1 MSWGAPEAVAAVML
15 AALVLYALSGG
26 ADFGGGVWD
35 LLAFG
40 PRAAAQRRL
49 VERAIAPIWEAN
61 HVWLILLVVLLFT
74 AFPRVFAAASIAL
87 HVPLTALLIGIVLR
101 GGAFAFRQYGPPRP
115 EYRRRWGRVFAL
127 ASAVTP
133 VVLGVVVGA
142 VTSGDV
148 RLAGGV
154 PVGGFFASW
163 VGVFPLSV
171 GILTL
176 SLFAFLAAVY
186 LAHDASRLARDGAG
200 AGAAAA
206 GDFAP
211 EVARALAE
219 DFRRRA
225 LVAGAALG
233 PAALAAALTAGPGT
247 LHFRAALLGSPW
259 SWPLQI
265 LTGGVALGAFAA
277 LWRRRFALA
286 RGLAAAQAALILAGW
301 GLAQQPYLLPPDF
314 TIRGA
319 AAPAR
324 TLELLLAALAAG
336 SVLLFP
342 SLAWLYSVFS
352 RPAPRPRPRAG

>member
-1 MSWGAPEAVAAVML
+1 VSWGAPEAVAAVML
-15 AALVLYALSGG
+15 AALVLYALTGG

-101 GGAFAFRQYGPPRP
+101 GGAFAFRQYGPPHP
-115 EYRRRWGRVFAL
+115 DYRRRWGRVFAL

-142 VTSGDV
+142 VTSGDL
-148 RLAGGV
+148 RLVGGV

-171 GILTL
+171 GFLTL

-186 LAHDASRLARDGAG
+186 LAHDASRLARPAVAVADGAG
-200 AGAAAA
+200 EL
-206 GDFAP
+206 AP
-211 EVARALAE
+211 VLARALTE

-225 LVAGAALG
+225 LIAGAALG

-247 LHFRAALLGSPW
+247 LHFRSALLGSPW

-265 LTGGVALGAFAA
+265 VTGGVALGAFAA

-301 GLAQQPYLLPPDF
+301 GLAQQPYLLPPDL

-342 SLAWLYSVFS
+342 SLAWLYSVFF
-352 RPAPRPRPRAG
+352 RPAPRAPAR